1 VSAYVQE
8 IGIQRGKSRALDR
21 YSSGQARVT
30 FNNRNRYFDP
40 TYTASP
46 FYGQIV
52 PRRDVRI
59 WSNNQIVYVG
69 TTDDWDLNYAP
80 NGDSVAVL
88 SAYDGFAFLSQQTLT
103 AATNPVELSGA
114 RVNRILD
121 DPGVAWPT
129 GARSVSAG
137 DETLQGDTVELGAN
151 ALEYLQTIESSEP
164 GELFIGKSG
173 NLTFQARNDVAPSSS
188 AVVLSDD
195 ATGVRYSSVRVVYG
209 SELLFTQT
217 ELQRR
222 NSVVTIQSNDLDAQ
236 SNYGIR
242 TLSIN
247 DLLNE
252 TDADVAE
259 LGNWLLGQYSAP
271 EYRFDGVEVLMS
283 QLSTLE
289 QDSLIGLELG
299 SVCKITFTPNGIA
312 PAIVKFARVISIT
325 HQATLTEHRMILG
338 LGTLTT
344 NTFVLDDPAFGI
356 LDTGI
361 LAF

>member
-1 VSAYVQE
+1 VLGGGSFFYDVSAYVQE
-8 IGIQRGKSRALDR
+8 IGVQRGKSRALDR
-21 YSSGQARVT
+21 YNSGQARVT

-59 WSNNQIVYVG
+59 WANGEIVYVG

-88 SAYDGFAFLSQQTLT
+88 SAYDGFAFLAQQTLT

-121 DPGVAWPT
+121 DPGVAWPS

-151 ALEYLQTIESSEP
+151 ALEYLQTIESTEP

-173 NLTFQARNDVAPSSS
+173 NLTFQARNAVAPSSA

-222 NSVVTIQSNDLDAQ
+222 NSSVTIQTNDLDAQ
-236 SNYGIR
+236 SNYGLFVYHYLHRIFFLHLFPPLTNYLIHLIPHLTR
-242 TLSIN
+242 SYRVCDGATLRNSMQPY
-247 DLLNE
+247 LL
-252 TDADVAE
+252 
-259 LGNWLLGQYSAP
+259 
-271 EYRFDGVEVLMS
+271 
-283 QLSTLE
+283 LSTTTTY
-289 QDSLIGLELG
+289 QQVIQ
-299 SVCKITFTPNGIA
+299 TPLCS
-312 PAIVKFARVISIT
+312 P
-325 HQATLTEHRMILG
+325 
-338 LGTLTT
+338 
-344 NTFVLDDPAFGI
+344 
-356 LDTGI
+356 
-361 LAF
+361 